1 MNKSIL
7 IIFLFF
13 ISSASFAQKVKEK
26 KGQIFVDKKEI
37 LFIEKVKLAGNVDF
51 IVKDLSGKDLIN
63 FVMKDYYDPDKVVT
77 KTDSHGNKS
86 TTRGSTVSYYE
97 IHFVGLEGYCESG
110 YIMPTTKGVAKFV
123 VKNKLADAETGAV
136 DLENAQKFI
145 TRIGKEESRRRDE
158 INGNKVIVIQ
168 NNSAPQKEE
177 KDGITLKKGNVKVNI
192 GN

>member
-7 IIFLFF
+7 IIVLFF
-13 ISSASFAQKVKEK
+13 IFSASFAQKVKEK
-26 KGQIFVDKKEI
+26 KGQIFVDKNEI
-37 LFIEKVKLAGNVDF
+37 LFIEKIKLAGNVDF

-86 TTRGSTVSYYE
+86 TTRGATVSYYE

-123 VKNKLADAETGAV
+123 IKNKLADAETGVV

-168 NNSAPQKEE
+168 NNSAPKEEE